1 MMLSNGFVDII
12 GNYNNR
18 YKQYSLISE
27 TYITRSLA
35 QNLLMLL
42 AGYFKLGIIG
52 LLLSQAIGSLVG
64 LKKQSSLLI
73 KERKKVVT
81 SSFSKMKEV
90 MIKYRNQALYTTP
103 AVFMGSFSYNALN
116 IFIAQFYGNSILG
129 LYSMSYRILGM
140 PVNLVSNNLAK
151 VFYEEAAREYESKG
165 SFFNSYRKTLLLT
178 IPLAIGMFIVLV
190 FFAPQIFSFVFGKN
204 WKVAG
209 IISQILAP
217 MFSAKIV
224 TNTLNPSVAIVQK
237 QGYNMLFQIL
247 SVIMF
252 IFLVVFVITFKSK
265 IYVFLILYSVV
276 NTGLYVYMSIIYYK
290 FSK

>member
-1 MMLSNGFVDII
+1 M
-12 GNYNNR
+12 
-18 YKQYSLISE
+18 
-27 TYITRSLA
+27 
-35 QNLLMLL
+35 
-42 AGYFKLGIIG
+42 
-52 LLLSQAIGSLVG
+52 SQAIGSLVG
-64 LKKQSSLLI
+64 SKKQSGLLI
-73 KERKKVVT
+73 KERKRVFT

-90 MIKYRNQALYTTP
+90 LVKYKNQALYTTP

-116 IFIAQFYGNSILG
+116 IFMAQFYGNSILG

-165 SFFNSYRKTLLLT
+165 SFLNSYKKTLLLT
-178 IPLAIGMFIVLV
+178 IPLALGMFIVLV

-209 IISQILAP
+209 IMAQILAP

-224 TNTLNPSVAIVQK
+224 TNTLNPAVAIVQK
-237 QGYNMLFQIL
+237 QGYNMLFQIV